1 MFVGTDWEEKR
12 AATIRGGIMGM
23 FALYK
28 ILKGQRRAFS
38 RLTSVLHF
46 LKTSSGTHTSPSA
59 LLAIEHYDPR
69 EPAYTS
75 RGSASSLNCIF
86 LKTVHPGCS
95 KQQNTVKPTPTLQI
109 LYYIIQF
116 VKVTKNLRTA

>member
-1 MFVGTDWEEKR
+1 MIVGTDWKEKR
-12 AATIRGGIMGM
+12 TAKIRKGIMGM

-46 LKTSSGTHTSPSA
+46 LKTFSGTHTSPSV

-69 EPAYTS
+69 EPAYNS
-75 RGSASSLNCIF
+75 RGSDSSLNCIF
-86 LKTVHPGCS
+86 
-95 KQQNTVKPTPTLQI
+95 
-109 LYYIIQF
+109 F
-116 VKVTKNLRTA
+116 